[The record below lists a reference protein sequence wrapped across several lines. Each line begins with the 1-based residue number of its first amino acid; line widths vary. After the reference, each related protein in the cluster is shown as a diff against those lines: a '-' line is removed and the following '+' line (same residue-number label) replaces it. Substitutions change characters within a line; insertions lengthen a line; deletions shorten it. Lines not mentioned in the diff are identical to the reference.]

1 MLNKNK
7 KEIER
12 IEIEIEKRKTHI
24 ESEIKWSKMKRYPIQ
39 KVEDFDIKLMKLI
52 SNHTERIKTSILWC
66 EDEIEFLNSIFPGGK
81 YEVED
86 KLFLKCINR
95 VESKI
100 YQLQTHLTWLKEQEK
115 EL

>member
-1 MLNKNK
+1 MITDKNK
-7 KEIER
+7 E
-12 IEIEIEKRKTHI
+12 EIEKISCGTELSQYCYCGRIEELTGAMHLCPTCYKT
-24 ESEIKWSKMKRYPIQ
+24 KQ
-39 KVEDFDIKLMKLI
+39 A
-52 SNHTERIKTSILWC
+52 TIKTSILWC